1 VCVSCPQ
8 YIKVNTKMKKLIN
21 EANENRIKLFY
32 NLSELTTITGL
43 KIRTLKYR
51 MLQVKE
57 RYADIPNLLRKEGRT
72 WKIHYT
78 LIIEFLPKYN
88 NTNKTIYTENWV
100 STSSWNTKNNYTIDY
115 HLKLIDEVKKQL
127 PSCKIGYTIE
137 RDKRGVNHVHLIST
151 AKPNELTIA
160 VESVI
165 HLYLDVTECRV
176 QTNKINNKYSMV
188 EYLRK
193 ASLHGAII

>member
-1 VCVSCPQ
+1 M
-8 YIKVNTKMKKLIN
+8 NKLIN

-43 KIRTLKYR
+43 KIRALKYR
-51 MLQVKE
+51 MLEVKE
-57 RYADIPNLLRKEGRT
+57 KYADIPNLLKKEGRT

-100 STSSWNTKNNYTIDY
+100 STSSWNTKNNYSVDY
-115 HLKLIDEVKKQL
+115 HIQIIDEVKAKL
-127 PSCKIGYTIE
+127 PNQKIAYTIE
-137 RDKRGVNHVHLIST
+137 LDKRNVHHVHLVST
-151 AKPNELTIA
+151 VKTDILETVVQA
-160 VESVI
+160 V
-165 HLYLDVTECRV
+165 LKQYLDLKTECRV
-176 QTNKINNKYSMV
+176 QTNKINNKYSMI

-193 ASLHGAII
+193 ASQHGAILQ